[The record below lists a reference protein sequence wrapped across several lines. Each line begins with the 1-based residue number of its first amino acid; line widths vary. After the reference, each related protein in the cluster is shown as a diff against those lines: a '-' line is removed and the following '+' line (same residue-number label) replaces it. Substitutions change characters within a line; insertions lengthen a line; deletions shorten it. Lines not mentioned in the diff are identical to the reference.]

1 MTTLQRFFLTVSCLM
16 TVACADRVSL
26 DSSIVCLSDFPPGDS
41 VDVAQI
47 EGGQPLQLFV
57 TGTGGCHMEDIE
69 VSCTATVEWDTIVV
83 TTEKTWRRTEPFAM
97 SCAMFLTVVTA
108 SCETDLPLEE
118 GTYTIVYADLE
129 QDIDV
134 PSSTDAYECLSP
146 QP

>member
-1 MTTLQRFFLTVSCLM
+1 
-16 TVACADRVSL
+16 
-26 DSSIVCLSDFPPGDS
+26 
-41 VDVAQI
+41 
-47 EGGQPLQLFV
+47 
-57 TGTGGCHMEDIE
+57 MEDIE
-69 VSCTATVEWDTIVV
+69 VSCTATVEGDTIFV
-83 TTEKTWRRTEPFAM
+83 TTEKTWRRTEPLAM

-146 QP
+146 EA